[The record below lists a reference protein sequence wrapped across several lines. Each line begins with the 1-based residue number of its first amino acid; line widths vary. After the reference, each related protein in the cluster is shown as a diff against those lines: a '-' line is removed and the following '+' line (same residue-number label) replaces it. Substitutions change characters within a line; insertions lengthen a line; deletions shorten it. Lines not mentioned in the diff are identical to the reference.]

1 MFHKSNCIEN
11 PVKTTKKV
19 NNLVVCSTPSQVA
32 KALRI
37 LTTLMNKRY
46 EYHQSH
52 WGWDWINYNLRP
64 IVVVFDEF
72 AATMSEADKATANE
86 INDYLKQ
93 IIFKARQMG
102 GIYLLMASQRLTA
115 EVLERNISSEFSTR
129 IGMQNLD
136 RISLNLAF
144 PGCDLD
150 EIPIVDNIPGH
161 GLIYNDHFDTLIPQ
175 PFVAPDMS
183 NIDVPSVFKHLFEE
197 NEKNSF
203 ETEDYW
209 PW

>member
-11 PVKTTKKV
+11 PVKTTKKA